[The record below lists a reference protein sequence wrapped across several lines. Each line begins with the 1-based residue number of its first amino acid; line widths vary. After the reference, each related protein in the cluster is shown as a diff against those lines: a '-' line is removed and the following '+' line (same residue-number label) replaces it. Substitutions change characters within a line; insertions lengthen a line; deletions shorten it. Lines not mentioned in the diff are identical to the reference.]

1 MERKGNPGKRYSK
14 SFKNEVVTMY
24 IESDESL
31 RTLSANLGIPNP
43 TIWRWIANFA
53 EENPADTRLMDKIMT
68 KSTNYGPKKPSDG
81 VEEDSPKQVVV
92 SQPRTTDGTPSL
104 SAEEELRLLKIQ
116 LQKERLRAD
125 AYEEMINVAESKFNI
140 NIRKKAGAK
149 Q

>member
-1 MERKGNPGKRYSK
+1 MERKGNPGKRYSQTFK
-14 SFKNEVVTMY
+14 SEVVAMY
-24 IESDESL
+24 IESDVSL
-31 RTLSANLGIPNP
+31 RTLSENLGIPNP

-53 EENPADTRLMDKIMT
+53 EKNPTDVRLMDKIRAN
-68 KSTNYGPKKPSDG
+68 STNYGPRNTSGERVHNDA
-81 VEEDSPKQVVV
+81 EEVVAPQA
-92 SQPRTTDGTPSL
+92 SAADTASAL

>member
-1 MERKGNPGKRYSK
+1 MERNGNPGKRYSK

-24 IESDESL
+24 IETDESL
-31 RTLSANLGIPNP
+31 RTLSANLGIPNT

-53 EENPADTRLMDKIMT
+53 EENPADTRLMDKIRT
-68 KSTNYGPKKPSDG
+68 KSTNYGPKKSSDR
-81 VEEDSPKQVVV
+81 VEEDRPKEVVV
-92 SQPRTTDGTPSL
+92 SQPDTTDGTSSL
-104 SAEEELRLLKIQ
+104 SAEEELRILKIQ